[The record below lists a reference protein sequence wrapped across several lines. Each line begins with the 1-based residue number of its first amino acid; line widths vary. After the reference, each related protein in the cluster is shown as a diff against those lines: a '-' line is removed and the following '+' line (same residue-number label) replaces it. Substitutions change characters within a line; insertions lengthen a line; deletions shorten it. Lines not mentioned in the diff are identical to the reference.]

1 MHPPPFQR
9 YLLTLRLTAPARF
22 HFLHGGVLRGLLSAA
37 LGQHELPV
45 GVVPFAPE
53 SGRARFDTG
62 EAYRFGLTLV
72 GEESAGA
79 EKILTGLE
87 RVGREEPRGKGATP
101 TLGGN
106 FRLEAAAPLPP
117 ADPGAEAGALL
128 DLGGPGI
135 GLTLRFLSPLRLE
148 RPEGLQER
156 GATFLNEECFPAAHF
171 LERLWARLFR
181 FAYGRFPAA
190 RQHKSQ
196 GFLIRL
202 RRLFFS
208 SGSKHGWLVRRSKPA
223 RC

>member
-22 HFLHGGVLRGLLSAA
+22 HFLHGGVLRGLLSEA

-62 EAYRFGLTLV
+62 EAYRLGLTLA

-87 RVGREEPRGKGATP
+87 RVGREEPQGKGATP

-106 FRLEAAAPLPP
+106 FRLEAAAPLPS
-117 ADPGAEAGALL
+117 ADRRSMSG
-128 DLGGPGI
+128 
-135 GLTLRFLSPLRLE
+135 
-148 RPEGLQER
+148 
-156 GATFLNEECFPAAHF
+156 
-171 LERLWARLFR
+171 
-181 FAYGRFPAA
+181 AA
-190 RQHKSQ
+190 RYNAHPRD
-196 GFLIRL
+196 F
-202 RRLFFS
+202 
-208 SGSKHGWLVRRSKPA
+208 
-223 RC
+223 